1 MKPNRMT
8 SIIAKS
14 VAVLAAC
21 AALNASAG
29 TAPAKAPVPPPE
41 PEPAALF
48 DSIGATLDVG
58 YDSRYYFRGL
68 WFADNIVWSA
78 LNISVPLI
86 GGGQEDAGSLT
97 WGFGAAYIS
106 TVETPFNNPG
116 TSANTAANTFSTSSF
131 DYSELDLITNLTYDA
146 GFAKFTLQYQHYF
159 YFDTYA
165 GSFDGQPN
173 GGVDSEFGLK
183 GNQELGLSVAVPI
196 GALNLYFSYF
206 YDFTVGGQY
215 FQAGADYTIPV
226 TDWLSI
232 VPSIYTGYGI
242 EYYMG
247 ANKRFTNVNNVNQPL
262 EQPSSGFTHLIA
274 SVAAPIKLTQIATL
288 TPYVAWNHSFQA
300 RSGLNATDFNEVF
313 GGVKLSVAF

>member
-14 VAVLAAC
+14 VAVFAAC

-78 LNISVPLI
+78 LNVAIPLI

-97 WGFGAAYIS
+97 LGFGAAYVS
-106 TVETPFNNPG
+106 TVETPVNPG
-116 TSANTAANTFSTSSF
+116 GVVTNNGF

-159 YFDTYA
+159 YLDSYG
-165 GSFDGQPN
+165 GSTN
-173 GGVDSEFGLK
+173 GAANMGTDSEFGIK
-183 GNQELGLSVAVPI
+183 GNQELGLTVSVPI
-196 GALNLYFSYF
+196 GALNLYFAYF
-206 YDFTVGGQY
+206 YDFTINGQY

-247 ANKRFTNVNNVNQPL
+247 ANKSASLANNVGQPL
-262 EQPSSGFTHLIA
+262 EMPSSGFTHLIA
-274 SVAAPIKLTQIATL
+274 SVAAPIKLTPIATL
-288 TPYVAWNHSFQA
+288 TPYVAWNHSFQG